1 MSDKAAKYFL
11 IPKLPLWPN
20 ISKSKRLSKVLPL
33 LDPNKR
39 NENIGS
45 KCFSPQL
52 STSCWSW
59 LLAACRQFEN
69 SSWPLKPHCFANVR
83 CSGASPS
90 PGGGGDPSDV
100 EIALDVVRLVGCFDS
115 CEAIVHSELSS
126 GQRQTWN
133 FWIPLAHL
141 QNWLSLTSRRRVW
154 FGPIDPNSGAVF
166 KCMKHFSE
174 VLMTLPRVLFL
185 LITKNWPAFKE
196 QWDLKPASHSTPCF
210 IPGRWRSDRKY
221 RPSWFLLD
229 PSYGTRRLTNRMW
242 SSSFFIDSD
251 SVSAIGTGTGK
262 TGTD

>member
-141 QNWLSLTSRRRVW
+141 QNWLSLTSRGPFSISVEAKRHLSGNKPKCPSAWISRLKPCNFVW
-154 FGPIDPNSGAVF
+154 FEIA
-166 KCMKHFSE
+166 
-174 VLMTLPRVLFL
+174 
-185 LITKNWPAFKE
+185 
-196 QWDLKPASHSTPCF
+196 
-210 IPGRWRSDRKY
+210 PGRQ
-221 RPSWFLLD
+221 
-229 PSYGTRRLTNRMW
+229 G
-242 SSSFFIDSD
+242 
-251 SVSAIGTGTGK
+251 
-262 TGTD
+262 